1 MATVWIIVVA
11 VVALAAQGWWWWR
24 YRGLRDA
31 WERERRAAADWKDQ
45 CAQARADN
53 QVQLA
58 ALLDSM
64 TEGVLV
70 LDTTHRIRLINR
82 VLQDDFSLSGPL
94 AGRPLI
100 EIFRI
105 PELRDLVARVG
116 DTMTETHIELRT
128 PRGEPRTFHTH
139 ATIYRDS
146 HGVPQGTI
154 LVFHDLTRLKRL
166 ENLRQEFVAN
176 VSHELRTPLSMIKGC
191 VETLLHGAKDD
202 AAARDRFLQIIERH
216 SDRLTFLIEDLLIL
230 SQLESGRVEFNFQS
244 LDLAL
249 LVKRVLDDLGVKAAQ
264 RRVALENRVPANLAV
279 HADANRLQQ
288 VFFNLVENAIKYG
301 RPEGNVTVGT
311 SPGEENQ
318 LTVWVRDDGPGL
330 PPEAVGRVFERFYRA
345 DKSRSREQGGT
356 GLGLAIV
363 KHIVQAHHGRVWV
376 ESQLGQGATFYFTL
390 PRRDSGQ
397 VSEVPT
403 S

>member
-1 MATVWIIVVA
+1 MATVWIILVA
-11 VVALAAQGWWWWR
+11 AAALAALFWWWRR
-24 YRGLRDA
+24 YRGLRDD
-31 WERERRAAADWKDQ
+31 WERERQAAADAKDQ
-45 CAQARADN
+45 CAQIRADN
-53 QVQLA
+53 QAQVA

-64 TEGVLV
+64 SEGVLV

-82 VLQDDFSLSGPL
+82 VLQDDFNLSGPIP
-94 AGRPLI
+94 GRPLI

-105 PELRDLVARVG
+105 PELQDLVARVG
-116 DTMTETHIELRT
+116 DTMTETHIQLRT
-128 PRGEPRTFHTH
+128 SQGEQRTFHTH
-139 ATIYRDS
+139 ATLYRNS
-146 HGVPQGTI
+146 QGVPQGTI

-202 AAARDRFLQIIERH
+202 PAARDRFLQIIERH

-230 SQLESGRVEFNFQS
+230 SQLESGRVEFNFQP

-249 LVKRVLDDLGVKAAQ
+249 LVKRVLDDLSVKAAQ
-264 RRVALENRVPANLAV
+264 HRVALDNQVPADIAV

-301 RPEGNVTVGT
+301 RGDGKVTVGT
-311 SPGEENQ
+311 SPGGENQ
-318 LTVWVRDDGPGL
+318 VTVWVKDDGPGL

-345 DKSRSREQGGT
+345 DKARSREQGGT

-390 PRRDSGQ
+390 PRRDPGLTNKTP
-397 VSEVPT
+397 V
-403 S
+403 